1 MDQRTREFY
10 DQAAKRAV
18 AVGPYYAIGTIQ
30 GICENTEE
38 SAATKIEHISYL
50 LDRLMEEHVKK
61 A

>member
-1 MDQRTREFY
+1 MDQRTRGFY

-18 AVGPYYAIGTIQ
+18 DVGPYYAIGIIQ

-38 SAATKIEHISYL
+38 SAAAKIENIGYL
-50 LDRLMEEHVKK
+50 LDRLMEEQAKE